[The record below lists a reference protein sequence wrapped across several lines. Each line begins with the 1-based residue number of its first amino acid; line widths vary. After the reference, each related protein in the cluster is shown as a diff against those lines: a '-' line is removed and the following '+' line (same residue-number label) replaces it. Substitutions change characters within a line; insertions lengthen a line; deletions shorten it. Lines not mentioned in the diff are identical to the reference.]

1 MKGHSEAVKAL
12 VELGAAVDARD
23 VSVGKGRGR
32 ELRDRQ
38 GVLREG
44 RRGMRGSRCG
54 GWGRSDWESAIHVG
68 CAGESGDRIE
78 SVEAGG
84 RRVLSCV

>member
-1 MKGHSEAVKAL
+1 
-12 VELGAAVDARD
+12 
-23 VSVGKGRGR
+23 
-32 ELRDRQ
+32 
-38 GVLREG
+38 
-44 RRGMRGSRCG
+44 MRGSRCG